1 MKIENQSFS
10 MSSCLMTKHYHT
22 EFGYKRLIGSE
33 DIILTKS
40 GHTDRNNG
48 EVSEIGMNW
57 SS

>member
-1 MKIENQSFS
+1 MRTENQSFS
-10 MSSCLMTKHYHT
+10 MSSFLMTKHYYT
-22 EFGYKRLIGSE
+22 ESGYKGLTGSE